1 MIEENIDIQTNKG
14 SMHTF
19 VVLPAHTMFT
29 GLLNQVVLKSLIAW
43 GLALANLLATAQTSS
58 YPSKPVRIV
67 VPFPAGG
74 SADSMTRVVGQF
86 LAKRWGQ
93 TVLVDNRPGG
103 GTVIAGTLVA
113 KAPADGYTLIVIA
126 NSLTINAKLRT
137 NLPYDGLK
145 TFDPIAQ
152 LVQSPQVIAVNSAS
166 PYTTLGEMIQAAKA
180 SPGALSY
187 STVGPATT
195 QHIAGE
201 SFKRITGTDFTYVA
215 FTGGALAANA
225 VMGNHVTMVLTNL
238 NEVAPMLESGKLRPL
253 AVTTRERLDALK
265 HVPTAMELGI
275 KDYEAVAWFAIAA
288 PAGTPKEVTQKIAD
302 DLKAALND
310 PEVRQK
316 LNTAGLHPS
325 FMGPEALSVHIQTEY
340 QRYSKIIDEARIK
353 LE

>member
-1 MIEENIDIQTNKG
+1 MKKTLVYQVVIQTLVAG
-14 SMHTF
+14 
-19 VVLPAHTMFT
+19 
-29 GLLNQVVLKSLIAW
+29 
-43 GLALANLLATAQTSS
+43 GLALSSLLATAQTAP

-74 SADSMTRVVGQF
+74 SADTMTRVVGQF

-93 TVLVDNRPGG
+93 SVLVDNRPGG
-103 GTVIAGTLVA
+103 GTVIAGALVA
-113 KAPADGYTLIVIA
+113 KAPADGYTLIIIA

-145 TFDPIAQ
+145 AFDPIAQ

-166 PYTTLGEMIQAAKA
+166 PYKTLNELIQAAK
-180 SPGALSY
+180 SNPGGLSY

-201 SFKRITGTDFTYVA
+201 SFKRITGTDFTYAA

-253 AVTTRERLDALK
+253 AVTTRERLEALK
-265 HVPTAMELGI
+265 QVPTAIELGI
-275 KDYEAVAWFAIAA
+275 KDYEAVAWFAVAT
-288 PAGTPKEVTQKIAD
+288 PAGTPKDVTQKIAD
-302 DLKAALND
+302 DLQAALND

-316 LNTAGLHPS
+316 LNTAGLYPS
-325 FMGPEALSVHIQTEY
+325 FMGPDALSAHIQNEY
-340 QRYSKIIDEARIK
+340 ARYSKIIDEARIK

>member
-1 MIEENIDIQTNKG
+1 MKKTLVYQVVIQTLVAG
-14 SMHTF
+14 
-19 VVLPAHTMFT
+19 
-29 GLLNQVVLKSLIAW
+29 
-43 GLALANLLATAQTSS
+43 GLALSSLLATAQTAP

-74 SADSMTRVVGQF
+74 SADTMTRVVGQF

-93 TVLVDNRPGG
+93 SVVVDNRPGG
-103 GTVIAGTLVA
+103 GTVIAGALVA
-113 KAPADGYTLIVIA
+113 KSPADGYTLIIIA

-145 TFDPIAQ
+145 AFDPIAQ

-166 PYTTLGEMIQAAKA
+166 PYKTLNDLIQAAK
-180 SPGALSY
+180 SNPGGLSY

-201 SFKRITGTDFTYVA
+201 SFKRITGTDFTYAA

-265 HVPTAMELGI
+265 QVPTAMELGI
-275 KDYEAVAWFAIAA
+275 KDYEAVAWFAVAT
-288 PAGTPKEVTQKIAD
+288 PAGTPKDVTQKISD
-302 DLKAALND
+302 DLQAALND

-316 LNTAGLHPS
+316 LNTAGLYPS
-325 FMGPEALSVHIQTEY
+325 FMGPDALSAHIQNEY
-340 QRYSKIIDEARIK
+340 ARYSKIIDEARIK

>member
-1 MIEENIDIQTNKG
+1 MIEENIDIQSNKV

-29 GLLNQVVLKSLIAW
+29 GLLNKVVLKSLIAW
-43 GLALANLLATAQTSS
+43 GLALASLLATAQTSS

-166 PYTTLGEMIQAAKA
+166 PYTTLGELIQAAKA

-253 AVTTRERLDALK
+253 AVTSRERLDALK

-316 LNTAGLHPS
+316 LNTAGLYPS
-325 FMGPEALSVHIQTEY
+325 FMGPEALNVHIQTEY

>member
-1 MIEENIDIQTNKG
+1 MAQT
-14 SMHTF
+14 
-19 VVLPAHTMFT
+19 
-29 GLLNQVVLKSLIAW
+29 LLSQVMLKSLVAG
-43 GLALANLLATAQTSS
+43 GLVLTSLFASAQTAPF
-58 YPSKPVRIV
+58 PSKPVRIV

-93 TVLVDNRPGG
+93 SVLVDNRPGG
-103 GTVIAGTLVA
+103 GTVIAGALVA
-113 KAPADGYTLIVIA
+113 KAPADGYTLIIIA

-137 NLPYDGLK
+137 TMPYDGLK
-145 TFDPIAQ
+145 AFDGVAQ

-166 PYTTLGEMIQAAKA
+166 PYKTLGELIQAAKA
-180 SPGALSY
+180 NPGTLSY

-201 SFKRITGTDFTYVA
+201 SFKRITGTDFTYAA

-265 HVPTAMELGI
+265 QVPTAMELGI
-275 KDYEAVAWFAIAA
+275 KDYEAVAWFAVAT
-288 PAGTPKEVTQKIAD
+288 PAGTPKDVTQKIAD
-302 DLKAALND
+302 DLQAALND

-316 LNTAGLHPS
+316 LNTAGLYPS
-325 FMGPEALSVHIQTEY
+325 YMGPEALSAHIQNEY
-340 QRYSKIIDEARIK
+340 QRYSKIIDDARIK